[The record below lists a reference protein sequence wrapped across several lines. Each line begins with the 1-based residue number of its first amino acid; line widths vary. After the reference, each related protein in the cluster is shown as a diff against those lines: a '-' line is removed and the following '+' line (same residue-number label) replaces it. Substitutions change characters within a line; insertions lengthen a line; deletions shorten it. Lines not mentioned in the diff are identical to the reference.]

1 MTNIIIDQQIILIYI
16 FIYPEDEQ
24 QRENIA
30 AKNALESYA
39 FNMKSSLRED
49 NLKDRVSEEDRKKVE
64 EKCEQ
69 AILWL
74 ENNQLAEKEEYQH
87 QLKELEKLC
96 SPIISRLYQ
105 VGVPA
110 GSCGEQARAGSQG
123 PTIEEVD

>member
-1 MTNIIIDQQIILIYI
+1 STGKQNKITITNDMGRLSTEDIERMVQEADQYKE
-16 FIYPEDEQ
+16 EDEQ

-74 ENNQLAEKEEYQH
+74 KNNQLAEKEEYQH
-87 QLKELEKLC
+87 QLKELEKL
-96 SPIISRLYQ
+96 
-105 VGVPA
+105 
-110 GSCGEQARAGSQG
+110 
-123 PTIEEVD
+123 